1 MTDVV
6 YNDYDIQMNSKLI
19 LCIEEH
25 DDIKK
30 IKSVDTR
37 LFIGWSNL
45 DNDFLIRGKRVDIGK
60 HEFVPYAF
68 HCNSID
74 KLYDFIEFVV
84 GSKSNTSIILYNY
97 NNIDVNSGEQ
107 PVKNDDELTYE
118 FFEKYM
124 DKNYE
129 IAAYDKVRLN
139 RVQIKKYLNL
149 LKYIYNWDYQM

>member
-1 MTDVV
+1 MEVFV
-6 YNDYDIQMNSKLI
+6 YNDSDIQMNSKLI

-30 IKSVDTR
+30 TKSVDTR

-45 DNDFLIRGKRVDIGK
+45 DNDFFIRGKRVDIGTK
-60 HEFVPYAF
+60 EFVPYAF

-74 KLYDFIEFVV
+74 KLYDFIEFVI

-97 NNIDVNSGEQ
+97 NNIDVNSREQ
-107 PVKNDDELTYE
+107 HVQNNDELTYD

-129 IAAYDKVRLN
+129 ITAYDKVRLD

-149 LKYIYNWDYQM
+149 LKYIYNWEY